1 MNSFTVTLNYPPSID
16 PMGFE
21 IMGIKACMKTTKES
35 IKLYEGE
42 ITLIFDGYIHNLHTL
57 RRNISWVDDDKN
69 THGEQSQ
76 YSIIIDIYREFGIE
90 YLLQVLDGTFT
101 FVLLDQR
108 LTMDDSKIYIVSDPM
123 GVRPLY
129 NIVKQSTNT
138 TIGNTYTFTTDKPTD
153 LEPFSLAYSSSPGTC
168 DQFILTNRVR
178 SYWTLEKP
186 ITYSFLG
193 KSGGF
198 PHIQE
203 RSGRTLFG
211 RISNNIPENDVGV
224 CRNIMYHPDS
234 NITEITPDFEE
245 FVKTMTEYQL
255 SCAVEKYISV
265 YPKKSTIFCIVSHDD
280 YESQIIANLATRI
293 SMKGIKDMNPDDEED
308 PHINIPPVAKQPD
321 EYYEGS
327 LNIVKISIDQCP
339 RQALLAPDTVLS
351 GSPKALGVRSFT
363 GTVGPLISDS
373 HGLQFVKENTYSDDL
388 IQHFI
393 RDSCDRYLQTHTTS
407 YSGNHHI
414 WMSSGLLNRE
424 NKIKQTCKNIMDYDH
439 KYRDYLTRIGAD
451 HLIPNIIEPCKK
463 VGLEVTFPFLEPSW
477 IQYYLS
483 IHPLYRYTTSI
494 VENQS

>member
-16 PMGFE
+16 PAGFE

-69 THGEQSQ
+69 THREQSQ

-129 NIVKQSTNT
+129 KITEHSTNT
-138 TIGNTYTFTTDKPTD
+138 STGDTYTFTTDKPTD
-153 LEPFSLAYSSSPGTC
+153 LGTFSLAYSSSPGTC

-186 ITYSFLG
+186 ITYSLLG

-198 PHIQE
+198 P
-203 RSGRTLFG
+203 R
-211 RISNNIPENDVGV
+211 
-224 CRNIMYHPDS
+224 IMYHPDS

-255 SCAVEKYISV
+255 SCAVDKYISV

-293 SMKGIKDMNPDDEED
+293 SMKGITDMNPDDEEE
-308 PHINIPPVAKQPD
+308 PHINIPPVANQPD
-321 EYYEGS
+321 EYYEGF
-327 LNIVKISIDQCP
+327 LNIVKISID
-339 RQALLAPDTVLS
+339 
-351 GSPKALGVRSFT
+351 
-363 GTVGPLISDS
+363 
-373 HGLQFVKENTYSDDL
+373 QFVKENTYSDDL

-393 RDSCDRYLQTHTTS
+393 RDSCDRYMKANNNSQINS
-407 YSGNHHI
+407 ICHI

-424 NKIKQTCKNIMDYDH
+424 KKIKQTCKNIMDYDH
-439 KYRDYLTRIGAD
+439 KYRNYLTRIGAD

-463 VGLEVTFPFLEPSW
+463 MGLEVAFPFLEKSW

-483 IHPLYRYTTSI
+483 IHPLYRYTTSTI
-494 VENQS
+494 EDQVGIYRIMYL

>member
-16 PMGFE
+16 PTGFE

-57 RRNISWVDDDKN
+57 RRNISCVDDDKN

-129 NIVKQSTNT
+129 KITEHSTNT
-138 TIGNTYTFTTDKPTD
+138 STGDTYTFTTDKPTD
-153 LEPFSLAYSSSPGTC
+153 LGTFSLAYSSSPGTC
-168 DQFILTNRVR
+168 CKFTLTNRVR
-178 SYWTLEKP
+178 SYWTLENP
-186 ITYSFLG
+186 ITYSLLG

-198 PHIQE
+198 P
-203 RSGRTLFG
+203 R
-211 RISNNIPENDVGV
+211 
-224 CRNIMYHPDS
+224 IMYHPDS
-234 NITEITPDFEE
+234 KITEITPDFEE

-255 SCAVEKYISV
+255 SCAVDKYISV

-293 SMKGIKDMNPDDEED
+293 SMKGIKDMNPDDEEE
-308 PHINIPPVAKQPD
+308 PHI
-321 EYYEGS
+321 
-327 LNIVKISIDQCP
+327 NIVKISIDQCP
-339 RQALLAPDTVLS
+339 RQALLAPDTVTHDD
-351 GSPKALGVRSFT
+351 RSFT

-393 RDSCDRYLQTHTTS
+393 RDSCDRYLNNNSQINS
-407 YSGNHHI
+407 NYHI

-424 NKIKQTCKNIMDYDH
+424 KQIKQTCQNIMDYDH
-439 KYRDYLTRIGAD
+439 KYRNYLTRIGAD

-463 VGLEVTFPFLEPSW
+463 MGLEVAFPFLEKSW

-494 VENQS
+494 IEDQVGIYRIMYL

>member
-16 PMGFE
+16 PAGFE

-57 RRNISWVDDDKN
+57 HRNISWVDDDEN

-129 NIVKQSTNT
+129 KITEHSTNT
-138 TIGNTYTFTTDKPTD
+138 STGDIYTFTTDKPND
-153 LEPFSLAYSSSPGTC
+153 IGPFSLAYSSSMGTC
-168 DQFILTNRVR
+168 DQLILTNRVR
-178 SYWTLEKP
+178 SYWTLENP
-186 ITYSFLG
+186 ITYSLLG

-198 PHIQE
+198 P
-203 RSGRTLFG
+203 
-211 RISNNIPENDVGV
+211 
-224 CRNIMYHPDS
+224 CIMYHPDS
-234 NITEITPDFEE
+234 NITHDFEE

-255 SCAVEKYISV
+255 SSAVDKYISV

-293 SMKGIKDMNPDDEED
+293 SMKDMNPDDEEE
-308 PHINIPPVAKQPD
+308 PHINIPPVANQPD

-327 LNIVKISIDQCP
+327 LNIQERYGRTLFGRISNNITENDVGVCRNIVKISID
-339 RQALLAPDTVLS
+339 
-351 GSPKALGVRSFT
+351 
-363 GTVGPLISDS
+363 
-373 HGLQFVKENTYSDDL
+373 QFVKENTYSDDL

-393 RDSCDRYLQTHTTS
+393 RDSCDRYMKANNNSQINS
-407 YSGNHHI
+407 ICHI

-424 NKIKQTCKNIMDYDH
+424 NKIKQTCQNIMDYDH
-439 KYRDYLTRIGAD
+439 KFCNYLTRIGPD

-463 VGLEVTFPFLEPSW
+463 MGLEVAFPLLEKSW

-494 VENQS
+494 IQERVGSVREKGRTLFGRISNIPENDVGVCRNIEHQVGIYRIMYL